1 MMKINES
8 VVAVIVPTLNA
19 GEMWNDWMRCYNKQ
33 TFQPNIKLVIDS
45 ESGDDTP
52 HIATKHGFKI
62 QHIFKKK
69 FNHGGT
75 RDLALTLA
83 AEADILVFLTQ
94 DALLDS
100 PDSLK
105 KIVEIFNDPQIGC
118 AYGRQLPHTNAG
130 SIATH
135 ARFFNYSDSSSK
147 KSLADVPRL
156 GCKAA
161 FISNSFAAYR
171 REALLAVGGFPSD
184 VIFAEDACVAARML
198 LEDWSVSYCAEATVL
213 HSHDYSLV
221 EEFRRYF
228 DVGVFHAREKWIL
241 ERFGSPSG
249 EGVRFIKS
257 ELHYL
262 AKNAFFLIP
271 LAMVRTAV
279 KLVAYRLGR
288 LEHRL
293 PNTLKK
299 RLSMNRRY
307 WD

>member
-1 MMKINES
+1 MQ
-8 VVAVIVPTLNA
+8 VALIVPTLN
-19 GEMWNDWMRCYNKQ
+19 GDSLWKRWTQ
-33 TFQPNIKLVIDS
+33 HFFLQHWQPDQRLIIDS
-45 ESGDDTP
+45 SSDDDTVDVA
-52 HIATKHGFKI
+52 ISHGFQVHSI
-62 QHIFKKK
+62 PRSS

-75 RDLALTLA
+75 RQLAVSMLPNI
-83 AEADILVFLTQ
+83 DIYLFLTQ
-94 DALLDS
+94 DALLHA

-105 KIVEIFNDPQIGC
+105 KIVEIFDDPQVGC
-118 AYGRQLPHTNAG
+118 AYGRQLPHLDANP
-130 SIATH
+130 IASH
-135 ARFFNYSDSSSK
+135 ARLFNYPDSSLK
-147 KSLADVPRL
+147 KNKDDIVQL
-156 GCKAA
+156 GFKAA

-171 REALLAVGGFPSD
+171 REALIAVGGFPSD
-184 VIFAEDACVAARML
+184 VIFAEDACVSARML
-198 LEDWSVSYCAEATVL
+198 LEDWSVFYCAEATVR
-213 HSHDYSLV
+213 HSHDYSMV